1 MKIKCVNKVRD
12 NNGNIKKYQLVTEHG
27 QKFEATAQ
35 QIKAEMKAKHYEF
48 VNLQLSSDGRL
59 IDKNFAAL
67 NIPENHK
74 NPVFSVHRAG
84 YNLATGKFDH
94 FLVYDSI
101 HDRLSWSLWDKYKP
115 TAKFNPYDN
124 LSVVNGEIQYTGPM
138 IKMTPA
144 MIKTAKLPDLMYK
157 IVLDTIKD
165 NCLCSGYV
173 KDDILT
179 NLSPENEKKFKDI
192 IRAFDKAWGEGA
204 TREWINTI
212 IDFVLADQS
221 VYFVS
226 NSDDGNQT
234 MLSKNFKKLKESFVD
249 EVASL
254 IVLNYES
261 GEDKHYDIDDWLRH
275 YSIRLD
281 CSDEEL
287 KEAIDKEVKKELR
300 L

>member
-12 NNGNIKKYQLVTEHG
+12 NKGNIKKYQLVTEHG

-48 VNLQLSSDGRL
+48 VNLQLSSDNRL

-74 NPVFSVHRAG
+74 NPVFSVSRVG

-101 HDRLSWSLWDKYKP
+101 HHRHSWSIWDKYKP
-115 TAKFNPYDN
+115 TAKFNPYNN
-124 LSVVNGEIQYTGPM
+124 LSVVNGELRCELGIV
-138 IKMTPA
+138 KMTPA

-165 NCLCSGYV
+165 DCLYLEYEE
-173 KDDILT
+173 DDILY
-179 NLSPENEKKFKDI
+179 NMSDENEKKFKDI
-192 IRAFDKAWGEGA
+192 TRAFDKAWGEGA
-204 TREWINTI
+204 TREWINDI
-212 IDFVLADQS
+212 IDDVLADQS
-221 VYFVS
+221 VYFV
-226 NSDDGNQT
+226 NDEDVR
-234 MLSKNFKKLKESFVD
+234 LIVSKNSKKIKE
-249 EVASL
+249 EL
-254 IVLNYES
+254 INEIADGIIINYDSE
-261 GEDKHYDIDDWLRH
+261 ENNKYDIDDWLRH
-275 YSIRLD
+275 YNIRLD
-281 CSDEEL
+281 CSNEEL

>member
-74 NPVFSVHRAG
+74 NPVFNAIYMG
-84 YNLATGKFDH
+84 YNIQTGKYDH

-101 HDRLSWSLWDKYKP
+101 HHRHSWSIWDKYKP
-115 TAKFNPYDN
+115 TAKYNPYNN
-124 LSVVNGEIQYTGPM
+124 LSVVNGELKCNGCFIL
-138 IKMTPA
+138 KMTPA
-144 MIKTAKLPDLMYK
+144 MIKTAKLPDLLYK

-165 NCLCSGYV
+165 DCLYLEYEE
-173 KDDILT
+173 DDILY
-179 NLSPENEKKFKDI
+179 NLSDENKKKI
-192 IRAFDKAWGEGA
+192 KNITRTFDKAWGEGA
-204 TREWINTI
+204 TQRWIDDI
-212 IDFVLADQS
+212 IDDLVADKS
-221 VYFVS
+221 VYFV
-226 NSDDGNQT
+226 NDEDVR
-234 MLSKNFKKLKESFVD
+234 LIVSKNLKKIKE
-249 EVASL
+249 EL
-254 IVLNYES
+254 INEIADGIIINYDSE
-261 GEDKHYDIDDWLRH
+261 ENNHYDIDEWLRH
-275 YSIRLD
+275 YSIKLD
-281 CSDEEL
+281 CSNEEL
-287 KEAIDKEVKKELR
+287 KDAIDKEVKKELR

>member
-74 NPVFSVHRAG
+74 NPVFNAIYIG
-84 YNLATGKFDH
+84 YNIQTGKYDH

-101 HDRLSWSLWDKYKP
+101 HHRHSWSIWNKYKP
-115 TAKFNPYDN
+115 TAKYNPYNN
-124 LSVVNGEIQYTGPM
+124 LSVVNGELKCNGCSIV
-138 IKMTPA
+138 KMTPA

-165 NCLCSGYV
+165 DCLYLEYEE
-173 KDDILT
+173 DDILQ
-179 NLSPENEKKFKDI
+179 NLSDENKKKI
-192 IRAFDKAWGEGA
+192 KNITGTFDKAWGEGA
-204 TREWINTI
+204 TQRWIDDI
-212 IDFVLADQS
+212 IDDLVADKS
-221 VYFVS
+221 VYFV
-226 NSDDGNQT
+226 NDEDVR
-234 MLSKNFKKLKESFVD
+234 LIVSKNSKKIKD
-249 EVASL
+249 EL
-254 IVLNYES
+254 INEIADGIIINYDSE
-261 GEDKHYDIDDWLRH
+261 ENNHYDIDDWLRH
-275 YSIRLD
+275 YSIKLD
-281 CSDEEL
+281 CSNEEL
-287 KEAIDKEVKKELR
+287 KDAIDKEVKKVLK